1 MVRLIAPILSYTAEE
16 IWQSSERLNN
26 QEESIFLSNYDRSE
40 INEESI
46 ITKSDWN
53 RIFEIKNDVNQS
65 IEEMRN
71 ENQLK
76 GSLDANVYIEANKN
90 DIKILEKLGAELH
103 FLFICSET
111 NLIESNNFK
120 ITVKSSDNQKCTRCW
135 HRQESVGTSKKH
147 PDLCNRCI
155 ENVDDEGE
163 KEVLYKLSY
172 PVLIILLVV
181 LDLFSKDYAANNFLF
196 AQSYTTFIPFIDFLL
211 IYNSG
216 IAFGIFDGYGN
227 LASNLL
233 LVITIFIL
241 IYLIRLLVKEKVPI
255 AQFAL
260 SLITA
265 GALGNIIDRFIDGKV
280 TDFLHLELGSFSF
293 FIFNLADAF
302 ITIGAILIIY
312 FELIYKAK
320 Q

>member
-1 MVRLIAPILSYTAEE
+1 M
-16 IWQSSERLNN
+16 
-26 QEESIFLSNYDRSE
+26 
-40 INEESI
+40 
-46 ITKSDWN
+46 
-53 RIFEIKNDVNQS
+53 
-65 IEEMRN
+65 MRA
-71 ENQLK
+71 K
-76 GSLDANVYIEANKN
+76 
-90 DIKILEKLGAELH
+90 
-103 FLFICSET
+103 
-111 NLIESNNFK
+111 
-120 ITVKSSDNQKCTRCW
+120 
-135 HRQESVGTSKKH
+135 
-147 PDLCNRCI
+147 
-155 ENVDDEGE
+155 

-241 IYLIRLLVKEKVPI
+241 IYLIRLLVKEKVQI
-255 AQFAL
+255 AKFAL
-260 SLITA
+260 SLISA

-280 TDFLHLELGSFSF
+280 TDFLHLEFGSFSF
-293 FIFNLADAF
+293 FVFNLADAF
-302 ITIGAILIIY
+302 ITLGAILIIY
-312 FELIYKAK
+312 FELIYKTK

>member
-1 MVRLIAPILSYTAEE
+1 
-16 IWQSSERLNN
+16 
-26 QEESIFLSNYDRSE
+26 
-40 INEESI
+40 
-46 ITKSDWN
+46 
-53 RIFEIKNDVNQS
+53 
-65 IEEMRN
+65 MRA
-71 ENQLK
+71 K
-76 GSLDANVYIEANKN
+76 
-90 DIKILEKLGAELH
+90 
-103 FLFICSET
+103 
-111 NLIESNNFK
+111 
-120 ITVKSSDNQKCTRCW
+120 
-135 HRQESVGTSKKH
+135 
-147 PDLCNRCI
+147 
-155 ENVDDEGE
+155 
-163 KEVLYKLSY
+163 KEVLYKLIY

-196 AQSYTTFIPFIDFLL
+196 SQSYSTFIPFIDFLL

-241 IYLIRLLVKEKVPI
+241 IYLIRLLAKEKVQI
-255 AQFAL
+255 AKFAL
-260 SLITA
+260 SLIIG

-280 TDFLHLELGSFSF
+280 TDFLHLEFGSFSF

-302 ITIGAILIIY
+302 ITLGAILIIY

>member
-1 MVRLIAPILSYTAEE
+1 
-16 IWQSSERLNN
+16 
-26 QEESIFLSNYDRSE
+26 
-40 INEESI
+40 
-46 ITKSDWN
+46 
-53 RIFEIKNDVNQS
+53 
-65 IEEMRN
+65 MR
-71 ENQLK
+71 
-76 GSLDANVYIEANKN
+76 
-90 DIKILEKLGAELH
+90 
-103 FLFICSET
+103 
-111 NLIESNNFK
+111 
-120 ITVKSSDNQKCTRCW
+120 VK
-135 HRQESVGTSKKH
+135 
-147 PDLCNRCI
+147 
-155 ENVDDEGE
+155 
-163 KEVLYKLSY
+163 KEVLYKLIY

-196 AQSYTTFIPFIDFLL
+196 AQSYSTFIPFIDFLL

-241 IYLIRLLVKEKVPI
+241 MYLIRLLVKEKVQI
-255 AQFAL
+255 AKFAL

-280 TDFLHLELGSFSF
+280 TDFLHLEFGSLSF

-302 ITIGAILIIY
+302 ITLGAILIIY

>member
-1 MVRLIAPILSYTAEE
+1 M
-16 IWQSSERLNN
+16 
-26 QEESIFLSNYDRSE
+26 
-40 INEESI
+40 
-46 ITKSDWN
+46 
-53 RIFEIKNDVNQS
+53 
-65 IEEMRN
+65 MRA
-71 ENQLK
+71 K
-76 GSLDANVYIEANKN
+76 
-90 DIKILEKLGAELH
+90 
-103 FLFICSET
+103 
-111 NLIESNNFK
+111 
-120 ITVKSSDNQKCTRCW
+120 
-135 HRQESVGTSKKH
+135 
-147 PDLCNRCI
+147 
-155 ENVDDEGE
+155 

-227 LASNLL
+227 LATNLL
-233 LVITIFIL
+233 LIITIFIL
-241 IYLIRLLVKEKVPI
+241 IYLIRLLVKEKVQI
-255 AQFAL
+255 AKFAL

-280 TDFLHLELGSFSF
+280 TDFLHLEFGSLSF

-302 ITIGAILIIY
+302 ITLGAILIIY

>member
-1 MVRLIAPILSYTAEE
+1 
-16 IWQSSERLNN
+16 
-26 QEESIFLSNYDRSE
+26 
-40 INEESI
+40 
-46 ITKSDWN
+46 
-53 RIFEIKNDVNQS
+53 
-65 IEEMRN
+65 MRV
-71 ENQLK
+71 K
-76 GSLDANVYIEANKN
+76 KEA
-90 DIKILEKLGAELH
+90 
-103 FLFICSET
+103 
-111 NLIESNNFK
+111 
-120 ITVKSSDNQKCTRCW
+120 
-135 HRQESVGTSKKH
+135 
-147 PDLCNRCI
+147 
-155 ENVDDEGE
+155 
-163 KEVLYKLSY
+163 LYKLSY

-181 LDLFSKDYAANNFLF
+181 LDLFSKNYAVNNFLF

-241 IYLIRLLVKEKVPI
+241 IYLIRLLVKEKVQI
-255 AQFAL
+255 AKFAL

-280 TDFLHLELGSFSF
+280 TDFLHLEFGSLSF

-302 ITIGAILIIY
+302 ITLGAILIIY

>member
-1 MVRLIAPILSYTAEE
+1 
-16 IWQSSERLNN
+16 
-26 QEESIFLSNYDRSE
+26 
-40 INEESI
+40 
-46 ITKSDWN
+46 
-53 RIFEIKNDVNQS
+53 
-65 IEEMRN
+65 MR
-71 ENQLK
+71 
-76 GSLDANVYIEANKN
+76 
-90 DIKILEKLGAELH
+90 
-103 FLFICSET
+103 
-111 NLIESNNFK
+111 
-120 ITVKSSDNQKCTRCW
+120 VK
-135 HRQESVGTSKKH
+135 
-147 PDLCNRCI
+147 
-155 ENVDDEGE
+155 
-163 KEVLYKLSY
+163 KEVLYKLIY

-196 AQSYTTFIPFIDFLL
+196 AQSYSTFIPFIDFLL

-241 IYLIRLLVKEKVPI
+241 IYLIRLLAKEKVQI
-255 AQFAL
+255 AKFAL

-280 TDFLHLELGSFSF
+280 TDFLHLEFGSFSF

-302 ITIGAILIIY
+302 ITLGAILIIY

>member
-1 MVRLIAPILSYTAEE
+1 MVR
-16 IWQSSERLNN
+16 
-26 QEESIFLSNYDRSE
+26 
-40 INEESI
+40 
-46 ITKSDWN
+46 
-53 RIFEIKNDVNQS
+53 
-65 IEEMRN
+65 
-71 ENQLK
+71 
-76 GSLDANVYIEANKN
+76 
-90 DIKILEKLGAELH
+90 
-103 FLFICSET
+103 
-111 NLIESNNFK
+111 
-120 ITVKSSDNQKCTRCW
+120 VK
-135 HRQESVGTSKKH
+135 
-147 PDLCNRCI
+147 
-155 ENVDDEGE
+155 

-241 IYLIRLLVKEKVPI
+241 IYLIRLLVKEKVQI
-255 AQFAL
+255 AKFAL

-280 TDFLHLELGSFSF
+280 TDFLHLEFGSLSF

-302 ITIGAILIIY
+302 ITLGAILIIY

>member
-1 MVRLIAPILSYTAEE
+1 MVR
-16 IWQSSERLNN
+16 
-26 QEESIFLSNYDRSE
+26 
-40 INEESI
+40 
-46 ITKSDWN
+46 
-53 RIFEIKNDVNQS
+53 
-65 IEEMRN
+65 
-71 ENQLK
+71 
-76 GSLDANVYIEANKN
+76 
-90 DIKILEKLGAELH
+90 
-103 FLFICSET
+103 
-111 NLIESNNFK
+111 
-120 ITVKSSDNQKCTRCW
+120 VK
-135 HRQESVGTSKKH
+135 
-147 PDLCNRCI
+147 
-155 ENVDDEGE
+155 

-172 PVLIILLVV
+172 PVLIFLLVV

-196 AQSYTTFIPFIDFLL
+196 AQSYSTFIPFIDFLL

-241 IYLIRLLVKEKVPI
+241 IYLIRLLVKEKVQI
-255 AQFAL
+255 AKFAL

-280 TDFLHLELGSFSF
+280 TDFLHLEFGSFSF

-302 ITIGAILIIY
+302 ITLGAILIIY

>member
-1 MVRLIAPILSYTAEE
+1 M
-16 IWQSSERLNN
+16 
-26 QEESIFLSNYDRSE
+26 
-40 INEESI
+40 
-46 ITKSDWN
+46 
-53 RIFEIKNDVNQS
+53 
-65 IEEMRN
+65 MRA
-71 ENQLK
+71 K
-76 GSLDANVYIEANKN
+76 
-90 DIKILEKLGAELH
+90 
-103 FLFICSET
+103 
-111 NLIESNNFK
+111 
-120 ITVKSSDNQKCTRCW
+120 
-135 HRQESVGTSKKH
+135 
-147 PDLCNRCI
+147 
-155 ENVDDEGE
+155 

-255 AQFAL
+255 AKFAL

-280 TDFLHLELGSFSF
+280 TDFLHLEFGSFSF

-302 ITIGAILIIY
+302 ITLGAILIIY

>member
-1 MVRLIAPILSYTAEE
+1 
-16 IWQSSERLNN
+16 
-26 QEESIFLSNYDRSE
+26 
-40 INEESI
+40 
-46 ITKSDWN
+46 
-53 RIFEIKNDVNQS
+53 
-65 IEEMRN
+65 MRA
-71 ENQLK
+71 K
-76 GSLDANVYIEANKN
+76 
-90 DIKILEKLGAELH
+90 
-103 FLFICSET
+103 
-111 NLIESNNFK
+111 
-120 ITVKSSDNQKCTRCW
+120 
-135 HRQESVGTSKKH
+135 
-147 PDLCNRCI
+147 
-155 ENVDDEGE
+155 

-241 IYLIRLLVKEKVPI
+241 IYLIRLLVKEKVKI
-255 AQFAL
+255 AKLAL

-280 TDFLHLELGSFSF
+280 TDFLHLEFGSFSF

-302 ITIGAILIIY
+302 ITLGAILIIY

>member
-1 MVRLIAPILSYTAEE
+1 MM
-16 IWQSSERLNN
+16 W
-26 QEESIFLSNYDRSE
+26 
-40 INEESI
+40 
-46 ITKSDWN
+46 
-53 RIFEIKNDVNQS
+53 
-65 IEEMRN
+65 
-71 ENQLK
+71 
-76 GSLDANVYIEANKN
+76 
-90 DIKILEKLGAELH
+90 
-103 FLFICSET
+103 
-111 NLIESNNFK
+111 
-120 ITVKSSDNQKCTRCW
+120 VK
-135 HRQESVGTSKKH
+135 
-147 PDLCNRCI
+147 
-155 ENVDDEGE
+155 

-172 PVLIILLVV
+172 PALIILLVV

-241 IYLIRLLVKEKVPI
+241 IYLIRLLVKEKVQI
-255 AQFAL
+255 AKFAL

-280 TDFLHLELGSFSF
+280 TDFLHLEFGSFSF

-302 ITIGAILIIY
+302 ITLGAILIIY

>member
-1 MVRLIAPILSYTAEE
+1 
-16 IWQSSERLNN
+16 
-26 QEESIFLSNYDRSE
+26 
-40 INEESI
+40 
-46 ITKSDWN
+46 
-53 RIFEIKNDVNQS
+53 
-65 IEEMRN
+65 MR
-71 ENQLK
+71 
-76 GSLDANVYIEANKN
+76 
-90 DIKILEKLGAELH
+90 EK
-103 FLFICSET
+103 
-111 NLIESNNFK
+111 
-120 ITVKSSDNQKCTRCW
+120 
-135 HRQESVGTSKKH
+135 
-147 PDLCNRCI
+147 
-155 ENVDDEGE
+155 
-163 KEVLYKLSY
+163 KEVLYKLIY

-196 AQSYTTFIPFIDFLL
+196 AQSYSTFIPFIDFLL

-241 IYLIRLLVKEKVPI
+241 IYLIRLLVKEKVQI
-255 AQFAL
+255 AKFAL

-280 TDFLHLELGSFSF
+280 TDFLHLEFGSLSF

-302 ITIGAILIIY
+302 ITLGAILIIY

>member
-1 MVRLIAPILSYTAEE
+1 MVR
-16 IWQSSERLNN
+16 
-26 QEESIFLSNYDRSE
+26 
-40 INEESI
+40 
-46 ITKSDWN
+46 
-53 RIFEIKNDVNQS
+53 
-65 IEEMRN
+65 
-71 ENQLK
+71 
-76 GSLDANVYIEANKN
+76 
-90 DIKILEKLGAELH
+90 
-103 FLFICSET
+103 
-111 NLIESNNFK
+111 
-120 ITVKSSDNQKCTRCW
+120 VK
-135 HRQESVGTSKKH
+135 
-147 PDLCNRCI
+147 
-155 ENVDDEGE
+155 

-172 PVLIILLVV
+172 PALIILLVV

-241 IYLIRLLVKEKVPI
+241 IYLIRLLVKEKVQI
-255 AQFAL
+255 AKFAL

-280 TDFLHLELGSFSF
+280 TDFLHLEFGSLSF

-302 ITIGAILIIY
+302 ITLGAILIIY

>member
-1 MVRLIAPILSYTAEE
+1 M
-16 IWQSSERLNN
+16 
-26 QEESIFLSNYDRSE
+26 
-40 INEESI
+40 
-46 ITKSDWN
+46 
-53 RIFEIKNDVNQS
+53 
-65 IEEMRN
+65 MRA
-71 ENQLK
+71 K
-76 GSLDANVYIEANKN
+76 
-90 DIKILEKLGAELH
+90 
-103 FLFICSET
+103 
-111 NLIESNNFK
+111 
-120 ITVKSSDNQKCTRCW
+120 
-135 HRQESVGTSKKH
+135 
-147 PDLCNRCI
+147 
-155 ENVDDEGE
+155 

-216 IAFGIFDGYGN
+216 IAFGIFDDYGN
-227 LASNLL
+227 LTSNIL

-241 IYLIRLLVKEKVPI
+241 IYLIRLLVKEKVKI
-255 AQFAL
+255 AKFAL

-280 TDFLHLELGSFSF
+280 TDFLHLEFGSFSF

-302 ITIGAILIIY
+302 ITLGAILIIY
-312 FELIYKAK
+312 FELIYRAK

>member
-1 MVRLIAPILSYTAEE
+1 
-16 IWQSSERLNN
+16 
-26 QEESIFLSNYDRSE
+26 
-40 INEESI
+40 
-46 ITKSDWN
+46 
-53 RIFEIKNDVNQS
+53 
-65 IEEMRN
+65 MRA
-71 ENQLK
+71 K
-76 GSLDANVYIEANKN
+76 
-90 DIKILEKLGAELH
+90 
-103 FLFICSET
+103 
-111 NLIESNNFK
+111 
-120 ITVKSSDNQKCTRCW
+120 
-135 HRQESVGTSKKH
+135 
-147 PDLCNRCI
+147 
-155 ENVDDEGE
+155 

-241 IYLIRLLVKEKVPI
+241 IYLIRLLVKEKAQI
-255 AQFAL
+255 AKFAL

-280 TDFLHLELGSFSF
+280 TDFLHLEFGSFSF

-302 ITIGAILIIY
+302 ITLGAILIIY

>member
-1 MVRLIAPILSYTAEE
+1 
-16 IWQSSERLNN
+16 
-26 QEESIFLSNYDRSE
+26 
-40 INEESI
+40 
-46 ITKSDWN
+46 
-53 RIFEIKNDVNQS
+53 
-65 IEEMRN
+65 
-71 ENQLK
+71 
-76 GSLDANVYIEANKN
+76 
-90 DIKILEKLGAELH
+90 
-103 FLFICSET
+103 
-111 NLIESNNFK
+111 
-120 ITVKSSDNQKCTRCW
+120 VK
-135 HRQESVGTSKKH
+135 
-147 PDLCNRCI
+147 
-155 ENVDDEGE
+155 

-172 PVLIILLVV
+172 PVLIFLLVV

-196 AQSYTTFIPFIDFLL
+196 AQSYSTFIPFIDFLL

-241 IYLIRLLVKEKVPI
+241 IYLIRLLVKEKVQI
-255 AQFAL
+255 AKFAL

-280 TDFLHLELGSFSF
+280 TDFLHLEFGSLSF

-302 ITIGAILIIY
+302 ITLGAILIIY

>member
-1 MVRLIAPILSYTAEE
+1 MVASDEILKRTSDQYRRIRNTFRFILGNLNDYQDKDQIKFDNQVELDKWIINEAKSLQNDVLKMYESYSYHKAVQKIHHFCVNELGGIYLDIVKDRLYTCKSDSVARRSCQTSLNYLLNILVRLIAPILSYTAEE

-26 QEESIFLSNYDRSE
+26 QEESIFLSNYDLSE
-40 INEESI
+40 MNEESI

-111 NLIESNNFK
+111 NIIENNNFK
-120 ITVKSSDNQKCTRCW
+120 ITVKSSGNQKCTRCW
-135 HRQESVGTSKKH
+135 HRHESVGTSKKH

-163 KEVLYKLSY
+163 K
-172 PVLIILLVV
+172 
-181 LDLFSKDYAANNFLF
+181 
-196 AQSYTTFIPFIDFLL
+196 
-211 IYNSG
+211 
-216 IAFGIFDGYGN
+216 
-227 LASNLL
+227 
-233 LVITIFIL
+233 
-241 IYLIRLLVKEKVPI
+241 R
-255 AQFAL
+255 
-260 SLITA
+260 
-265 GALGNIIDRFIDGKV
+265 
-280 TDFLHLELGSFSF
+280 SFV
-293 FIFNLADAF
+293 
-302 ITIGAILIIY
+302 
-312 FELIYKAK
+312 
-320 Q
+320 

>member
-1 MVRLIAPILSYTAEE
+1 
-16 IWQSSERLNN
+16 
-26 QEESIFLSNYDRSE
+26 
-40 INEESI
+40 
-46 ITKSDWN
+46 
-53 RIFEIKNDVNQS
+53 
-65 IEEMRN
+65 MRA
-71 ENQLK
+71 K
-76 GSLDANVYIEANKN
+76 
-90 DIKILEKLGAELH
+90 
-103 FLFICSET
+103 
-111 NLIESNNFK
+111 
-120 ITVKSSDNQKCTRCW
+120 
-135 HRQESVGTSKKH
+135 
-147 PDLCNRCI
+147 
-155 ENVDDEGE
+155 

-196 AQSYTTFIPFIDFLL
+196 ARSYTTFIPFIDFLL

-255 AQFAL
+255 AKFAL

-302 ITIGAILIIY
+302 ITLGAILIIY

>member
-1 MVRLIAPILSYTAEE
+1 MVR
-16 IWQSSERLNN
+16 
-26 QEESIFLSNYDRSE
+26 
-40 INEESI
+40 
-46 ITKSDWN
+46 
-53 RIFEIKNDVNQS
+53 
-65 IEEMRN
+65 
-71 ENQLK
+71 
-76 GSLDANVYIEANKN
+76 
-90 DIKILEKLGAELH
+90 
-103 FLFICSET
+103 
-111 NLIESNNFK
+111 
-120 ITVKSSDNQKCTRCW
+120 VK
-135 HRQESVGTSKKH
+135 
-147 PDLCNRCI
+147 
-155 ENVDDEGE
+155 

-172 PVLIILLVV
+172 PVLIFLLVV

-196 AQSYTTFIPFIDFLL
+196 AQSYSTFIPFIDFLL

-255 AQFAL
+255 AKFAL

-302 ITIGAILIIY
+302 ITLGAILIIY

>member
-1 MVRLIAPILSYTAEE
+1 
-16 IWQSSERLNN
+16 
-26 QEESIFLSNYDRSE
+26 
-40 INEESI
+40 
-46 ITKSDWN
+46 
-53 RIFEIKNDVNQS
+53 
-65 IEEMRN
+65 MRA
-71 ENQLK
+71 K
-76 GSLDANVYIEANKN
+76 
-90 DIKILEKLGAELH
+90 
-103 FLFICSET
+103 
-111 NLIESNNFK
+111 
-120 ITVKSSDNQKCTRCW
+120 
-135 HRQESVGTSKKH
+135 
-147 PDLCNRCI
+147 
-155 ENVDDEGE
+155 
-163 KEVLYKLSY
+163 KEVLYKLNY

-196 AQSYTTFIPFIDFLL
+196 AQSYSTFIPFIDFLL

-241 IYLIRLLVKEKVPI
+241 IYLIRLLAKEKVQI
-255 AQFAL
+255 AKFAL
-260 SLITA
+260 SLIIA

-280 TDFLHLELGSFSF
+280 TDFLHLEFGSFSF

-302 ITIGAILIIY
+302 ITLGAILIIY

>member
-1 MVRLIAPILSYTAEE
+1 MVR
-16 IWQSSERLNN
+16 
-26 QEESIFLSNYDRSE
+26 
-40 INEESI
+40 
-46 ITKSDWN
+46 
-53 RIFEIKNDVNQS
+53 
-65 IEEMRN
+65 
-71 ENQLK
+71 
-76 GSLDANVYIEANKN
+76 
-90 DIKILEKLGAELH
+90 
-103 FLFICSET
+103 
-111 NLIESNNFK
+111 
-120 ITVKSSDNQKCTRCW
+120 VK
-135 HRQESVGTSKKH
+135 
-147 PDLCNRCI
+147 
-155 ENVDDEGE
+155 

-172 PVLIILLVV
+172 PVLIFLLVV

-196 AQSYTTFIPFIDFLL
+196 AQSYSTFIPFIDFLL

-241 IYLIRLLVKEKVPI
+241 IYLIRLLVKEKVQI
-255 AQFAL
+255 SKFAL

-280 TDFLHLELGSFSF
+280 TDFLHLEFGSFSF

-302 ITIGAILIIY
+302 ITLGAILIIY

>member
-1 MVRLIAPILSYTAEE
+1 MQDIQNFCTIHLGGYYLDIIKDRLYTSKQNGIARRSCQTSLDYLLNILVRLIAPILSYTAEE

-26 QEESIFLSNYDRSE
+26 QEESIFLSNYDLSE

-111 NLIESNNFK
+111 NIIENNNFK
-120 ITVKSSDNQKCTRCW
+120 ITVKSLSNQKCTRCW
-135 HRQESVGTSKKH
+135 HRHESVGTSKKH

-155 ENVDDEGE
+155 ENVDGEGE
-163 KEVLYKLSY
+163 K
-172 PVLIILLVV
+172 
-181 LDLFSKDYAANNFLF
+181 
-196 AQSYTTFIPFIDFLL
+196 
-211 IYNSG
+211 
-216 IAFGIFDGYGN
+216 
-227 LASNLL
+227 
-233 LVITIFIL
+233 
-241 IYLIRLLVKEKVPI
+241 R
-255 AQFAL
+255 
-260 SLITA
+260 
-265 GALGNIIDRFIDGKV
+265 
-280 TDFLHLELGSFSF
+280 SFV
-293 FIFNLADAF
+293 
-302 ITIGAILIIY
+302 
-312 FELIYKAK
+312 
-320 Q
+320 

>member
-1 MVRLIAPILSYTAEE
+1 
-16 IWQSSERLNN
+16 
-26 QEESIFLSNYDRSE
+26 
-40 INEESI
+40 
-46 ITKSDWN
+46 
-53 RIFEIKNDVNQS
+53 
-65 IEEMRN
+65 MR
-71 ENQLK
+71 
-76 GSLDANVYIEANKN
+76 
-90 DIKILEKLGAELH
+90 
-103 FLFICSET
+103 
-111 NLIESNNFK
+111 
-120 ITVKSSDNQKCTRCW
+120 VK
-135 HRQESVGTSKKH
+135 
-147 PDLCNRCI
+147 
-155 ENVDDEGE
+155 
-163 KEVLYKLSY
+163 KEVLYKLIY

-181 LDLFSKDYAANNFLF
+181 LDLFSKDYAANNFSF
-196 AQSYTTFIPFIDFLL
+196 AQSYITFIPFIDFLL

-241 IYLIRLLVKEKVPI
+241 IYLIRLLVKEKVQI
-255 AQFAL
+255 AKFAL

-302 ITIGAILIIY
+302 ITLGAILIIY

>member
-1 MVRLIAPILSYTAEE
+1 MMKA
-16 IWQSSERLNN
+16 
-26 QEESIFLSNYDRSE
+26 
-40 INEESI
+40 
-46 ITKSDWN
+46 K
-53 RIFEIKNDVNQS
+53 
-65 IEEMRN
+65 
-71 ENQLK
+71 
-76 GSLDANVYIEANKN
+76 
-90 DIKILEKLGAELH
+90 
-103 FLFICSET
+103 
-111 NLIESNNFK
+111 
-120 ITVKSSDNQKCTRCW
+120 
-135 HRQESVGTSKKH
+135 
-147 PDLCNRCI
+147 
-155 ENVDDEGE
+155 

-172 PVLIILLVV
+172 PVLIILLVA

-241 IYLIRLLVKEKVPI
+241 IYLIRLLVKEKVQI
-255 AQFAL
+255 AKFAL

-302 ITIGAILIIY
+302 ITLGAILIIY

>member
-1 MVRLIAPILSYTAEE
+1 
-16 IWQSSERLNN
+16 
-26 QEESIFLSNYDRSE
+26 
-40 INEESI
+40 
-46 ITKSDWN
+46 
-53 RIFEIKNDVNQS
+53 
-65 IEEMRN
+65 MR
-71 ENQLK
+71 
-76 GSLDANVYIEANKN
+76 
-90 DIKILEKLGAELH
+90 
-103 FLFICSET
+103 
-111 NLIESNNFK
+111 
-120 ITVKSSDNQKCTRCW
+120 VK
-135 HRQESVGTSKKH
+135 
-147 PDLCNRCI
+147 
-155 ENVDDEGE
+155 

-241 IYLIRLLVKEKVPI
+241 IYLIRLLVKEKVQI
-255 AQFAL
+255 AKFAL

-302 ITIGAILIIY
+302 ITLGAILIIY